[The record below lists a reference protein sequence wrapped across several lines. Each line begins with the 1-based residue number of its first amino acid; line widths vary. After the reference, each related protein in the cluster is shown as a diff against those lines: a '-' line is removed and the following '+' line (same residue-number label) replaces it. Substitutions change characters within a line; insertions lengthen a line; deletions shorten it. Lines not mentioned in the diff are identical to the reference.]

1 MAIEQ
6 MTMPQLGESVTEG
19 TISKWLV
26 APGDKV
32 NKYDP
37 IAEVMTDKVNAEV
50 PSSFTGTI
58 TELVGEEGQTLQV
71 GEVICK
77 IETEGAKPA
86 EQKQDQTEAPTAGQ
100 AAPESN
106 TEAASQA
113 NKKRFSPAVL
123 RLAGEHGIDLEQVT
137 GTGAGG
143 RITRKD
149 IQRIIDSGGVS
160 ERTEEPKAAAPAP
173 VQKQETKEDV
183 SHPASAAGD
192 KEIPVT
198 AVRKAIASNMKRS
211 KTEIPHAW
219 TMMEVDVTNMVA
231 YRNSIKDSFK
241 KTEGFNLTFFAF
253 FVKAVAQALKEYP
266 QMNSMWAGDKIIQKK
281 DINISIAVA
290 TEDSLFVPVIKN
302 ADEKTIKG
310 IAREIT
316 DLAKKV
322 RDGKLS
328 ADDMQGGT
336 FTVNNTGSFGS
347 VQSMGIIN
355 YPQAAI
361 LQVESIVKRPVV
373 MDHGMIAVRDMV
385 NLCLSLD
392 HRVLD
397 GLVCGRFLARV
408 KEILESIDEKTS
420 VY

>member
-6 MTMPQLGESVTEG
+6 MAMPQLGESVTEG

-26 APGDKV
+26 SPGDQV

-58 TELVGEEGQTLQV
+58 TELVGEEGQTLTV
-71 GEVICK
+71 GEIICK
-77 IETEGAKPA
+77 IETE
-86 EQKQDQTEAPTAGQ
+86 ETETEEAPKREEEQNTPSDTDANRQGKDQ
-100 AAPESN
+100 SN
-106 TEAASQA
+106 KA
-113 NKKRFSPAVL
+113 RYSPAVL
-123 RLAGEHGIDLEQVT
+123 RLAGEHGIQLEEVE

-149 IQRIIDSGGVS
+149 IQKIIDSGMQQKS
-160 ERTEEPKAAAPAP
+160 EAPAP
-173 VQKQETKEDV
+173 AAVQTTQQA
-183 SHPASAAGD
+183 PAPALSAGD
-192 KEIPVT
+192 IEIPVT
-198 AVRKAIASNMKRS
+198 GVRKAIAANMHKS

-219 TMMEVDVTNMVA
+219 TMMEVDVTNMTA

-241 KTEGFNLTFFAF
+241 QKEGFNLTFFAF
-253 FVKAVAQALKEYP
+253 FVKAAAQALKEFP
-266 QMNSMWAGDKIIQKK
+266 QMNSMWAGDKIVQKK

-290 TEDSLFVPVIKN
+290 TEDSLFVPVIKH

-322 RDGKLS
+322 RNGKLT
-328 ADDMQGGT
+328 AEDMQGGT

-355 YPQAAI
+355 HPQAAI

-373 MDHGMIAVRDMV
+373 MNNGMIAVRDMV

-397 GLVCGRFLARV
+397 GLVCGRFLGRV
-408 KEILESIDEKTS
+408 KEILENIDENTS

>member
-1 MAIEQ
+1 MAIQQ

-26 APGDKV
+26 SSGDKV

-58 TELVGEEGQTLQV
+58 TELVGEEGQTLQI

-77 IETEGAKPA
+77 IETEETLNA
-86 EQKQDQTEAPTAGQ
+86 EETPEKQEDSAPK
-100 AAPESN
+100 E
-106 TEAASQA
+106 TEAADSPAA
-113 NKKRFSPAVL
+113 NNQSSKKRYSPAVL
-123 RLAGEHGIDLEQVT
+123 RLAGEHGINLEQIT

-149 IQRIIDSGGVS
+149 IQRIVDSGVQQQ
-160 ERTEEPKAAAPAP
+160 TNTPEPQTAEAAPQQAEK
-173 VQKQETKEDV
+173 KQP
-183 SHPASAAGD
+183 SQPASAAGD
-192 KEIPVT
+192 IEIPVT
-198 AVRKAIASNMKRS
+198 GVRKAIASNMQRS

-219 TMMEVDVTNMVA
+219 TMMEVDVTSMVS
-231 YRNSIKDSFK
+231 YRNSIKDAFK
-241 KTEGFNLTFFAF
+241 QKEGFNLTFFAF
-253 FVKAVAQALKEYP
+253 FVKAVAQALKEFP

-290 TEDSLFVPVIKN
+290 TEDSLFVPVIKH

-310 IAREIT
+310 IAREIS

-322 RDGKLS
+322 KAGKLT

-355 YPQAAI
+355 HPQAAI

-373 MDHGMIAVRDMV
+373 MEHGMIAVRDMV

-397 GLVCGRFLARV
+397 GLVCGRFLGRV
-408 KEILESIDEKTS
+408 KQILETIDEKTS

>member
-1 MAIEQ
+1 MAIQQ

-26 APGDKV
+26 SSGDKV

-58 TELVGEEGQTLQV
+58 TELVGEEGQTLQI

-77 IETEGAKPA
+77 IETEETLNA
-86 EQKQDQTEAPTAGQ
+86 EETPEKQEASEPK
-100 AAPESN
+100 E
-106 TEAASQA
+106 TEAADSPADNNQSS
-113 NKKRFSPAVL
+113 KKRYSPAVL
-123 RLAGEHGIDLEQVT
+123 RLAGEHGINLEQIT

-149 IQRIIDSGGVS
+149 IQRIVDSGVQQQ
-160 ERTEEPKAAAPAP
+160 TNMPEPQTAEAALQQAEK
-173 VQKQETKEDV
+173 KQP
-183 SHPASAAGD
+183 SQPASAAGD
-192 KEIPVT
+192 IEIPVT
-198 AVRKAIASNMKRS
+198 GVRKAIASNMQRS

-219 TMMEVDVTNMVA
+219 TMMEVDVTSMVS
-231 YRNSIKDSFK
+231 YRNSIKDAFK
-241 KTEGFNLTFFAF
+241 QKEGFNLTFFAF
-253 FVKAVAQALKEYP
+253 FVKAVAQALKEFP

-290 TEDSLFVPVIKN
+290 TEDSLFVPVIKH

-310 IAREIT
+310 IAREIS

-322 RDGKLS
+322 KAGKLT

-355 YPQAAI
+355 HPQAAI

-373 MDHGMIAVRDMV
+373 MEHGMIAVRDMV

-397 GLVCGRFLARV
+397 GLVCGRFLGRV
-408 KEILESIDEKTS
+408 KQILETIDEKTS

>member
-6 MTMPQLGESVTEG
+6 MAMPQLGESVTEG

-26 APGDKV
+26 SPGDQV

-58 TELVGEEGQTLQV
+58 RELVGEEGQTLAV
-71 GEVICK
+71 GEIICK
-77 IETEGAKPA
+77 IETE
-86 EQKQDQTEAPTAGQ
+86 ETETEEAPKREEEQNTPSDTGANRQGKDQ
-100 AAPESN
+100 SN
-106 TEAASQA
+106 KA
-113 NKKRFSPAVL
+113 RYSPAVL
-123 RLAGEHGIDLEQVT
+123 RLAGEHGIQLEEVE

-149 IQRIIDSGGVS
+149 IQKIIDSGMKQKS
-160 ERTEEPKAAAPAP
+160 EAPAP
-173 VQKQETKEDV
+173 AAVQTTQQAPKQQQKQA
-183 SHPASAAGD
+183 PAPALSAGD
-192 KEIPVT
+192 IEIPVT
-198 AVRKAIASNMKRS
+198 GVRKAIAANMHKS

-219 TMMEVDVTNMVA
+219 TMMEVDVTNMTA

-241 KTEGFNLTFFAF
+241 QKEGFNLTFFAF
-253 FVKAVAQALKEYP
+253 FVKAAAQALKEFP
-266 QMNSMWAGDKIIQKK
+266 QMNSMWAGDKIVQKK

-290 TEDSLFVPVIKN
+290 TEDSLFVPVIKH

-322 RDGKLS
+322 RNGKLT
-328 ADDMQGGT
+328 AEDMQGGT

-355 YPQAAI
+355 HPQAAI

-373 MDHGMIAVRDMV
+373 MNNGMIAVRDMV

-397 GLVCGRFLARV
+397 GLVCGRFLGRV
-408 KEILESIDEKTS
+408 KEILENIDEHTS

>member
-77 IETEGAKPA
+77 IETEGAKPT
-86 EQKQDQTEAPTAGQ
+86 EQKQDQTEVPTAGQ